1 MLKQFYLNRDQIS
14 HIENIRM
21 KSLELVKLI
30 GNEIDITTEM
40 YVDPDYPFT
49 TPSEA
54 I

>member
-1 MLKQFYLNRDQIS
+1 MLKQFYLNRDHIS
-14 HIENIRM
+14 HIESIRL
-21 KSLELVKLI
+21 KSCELVKLI

-40 YVDPDYPFT
+40 YIDPDYSFT